1 MTDIFKASVTEANA
15 LYKAADYSGR
25 AGPTDTLLGIYQ
37 DTLISVAR
45 MIDYDDCYLIRHVCT
60 LPEHRGKGLGSELC
74 RALMLSVDKPLYLFP
89 LPKLI
94 RFYQRIGFSFCSDS
108 ELPPSLRPV
117 WKQSKK
123 KNPQSQP
130 MRAHING

>member
-1 MTDIFKASVTEANA
+1 LTNIIRASVAEANA

-25 AGPTDTLLGIYQ
+25 AGPNDTLLGIRQ
-37 DTLISVAR
+37 DQLISVAR
-45 MIDYDDCYLIRHVCT
+45 MMDYDDCYLVRHVCT

-74 RALMLSVDKPLYLFP
+74 RALMLSTDKPLYLFP

-94 RFYQRIGFSFCSDS
+94 RFYQRIGFSFCSES
-108 ELPPSLRPV
+108 ELPSSLMSV

-123 KNPQSQP
+123 NIPQSQP
-130 MRAHING
+130 MRAHNDG